1 MQDDLLPLATEEH
14 THSNQPSLGP
24 QCNQL
29 ENISIIV
36 LILVDLRG
44 GRWVPQYIQP
54 MTCRGRH
61 WFKQVSERESKGNL
75 NGNGMAKSLSTVQ
88 CMCDIR
94 LLLPNQC
101 SSTEWKKKKSHLEE
115 SSVCYGPVEQED
127 GGFATLL
134 PSLPKAWSGSLT
146 VHVGPQVTLWIEKLR
161 KCLKAGCTLN
171 NTHAVYAGL
180 SSERSTM
187 VVEIAI
193 MAVFTAKAMQ
203 YLRLK
208 LFLTTVGA
216 WSFSLFAQWKETTT
230 ASLR

>member
-44 GRWVPQYIQP
+44 GRWAPQYIQL

-61 WFKQVSERESKGNL
+61 WFKQVSGRESRGNL
-75 NGNGMAKSLSTVQ
+75 NGNGIAKSLSTVQ

-101 SSTEWKKKKSHLEE
+101 SSTERKKKKISPWGIIRLPWP
-115 SSVCYGPVEQED
+115 SGA
-127 GGFATLL
+127 GGWRFR
-134 PSLPKAWSGSLT
+134 LPKAWSGSLA

-161 KCLKAGCTLN
+161 KCLKAGCMLN
-171 NTHAVYAGL
+171 NTHAVYDGL
-180 SSERSTM
+180 SPEKSTM
-187 VVEIAI
+187 VAEIGTMGAF
-193 MAVFTAKAMQ
+193 MSKVMQ

-208 LFLTTVGA
+208 LFDYN
-216 WSFSLFAQWKETTT
+216 WS
-230 ASLR
+230 

>member
-44 GRWVPQYIQP
+44 GRWAPQYIQP

-61 WFKQVSERESKGNL
+61 WFKQVSERESRGNL
-75 NGNGMAKSLSTVQ
+75 NGNGIAKSLSTVQ

-101 SSTEWKKKKSHLEE
+101 SSTERKKKKSHLEE
-115 SSVCYGPVEQED
+115 SSVCRGPVEQED
-127 GGFATLL
+127 GGFAALL

-146 VHVGPQVTLWIEKLR
+146 VHLGPQVTVDW
-161 KCLKAGCTLN
+161 KAKQVPESRV
-171 NTHAVYAGL
+171 HA
-180 SSERSTM
+180 
-187 VVEIAI
+187 
-193 MAVFTAKAMQ
+193 K
-203 YLRLK
+203 
-208 LFLTTVGA
+208 
-216 WSFSLFAQWKETTT
+216 
-230 ASLR
+230 